1 MGRKLLRVKRVQDK
15 LVKKPNIQQ
24 NQVSVQVKNQV
35 IFDKTFFKQPEDA
48 GAALGLSFKL
58 IRNIFNIKQ
67 LFFRLNRGTDSQ
79 AIINVNE

>member
-35 IFDKTFFKQPEDA
+35 IFDKTFFKQPKDA